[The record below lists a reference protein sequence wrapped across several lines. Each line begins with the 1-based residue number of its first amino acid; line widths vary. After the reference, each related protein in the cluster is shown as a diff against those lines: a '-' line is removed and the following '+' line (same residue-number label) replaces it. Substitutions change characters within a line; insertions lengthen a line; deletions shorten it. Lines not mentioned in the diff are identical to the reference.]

1 MREMAFRPIHPNAQT
16 GQASRL
22 FMDRR
27 GLSVTIVALML
38 AVLMTS
44 STTAAPGF
52 ETGIMQSP
60 GSEDGQPDAEN
71 NTLYLFGNPQL
82 TNCFSKFNNTD
93 AESANYGEESQGGTS
108 LMDVKVT
115 CRMNPVLDDNIA
127 LKEGEMINVRFAID
141 LGGAWTNGQNGCNGD
156 CENLNI
162 SILKANN
169 AVAIKEFDS
178 LNDGD
183 NFINWDIPVTEDLIY
198 WNGSTENMGVEFTM
212 KLKGTSGLFGLSGE
226 EALFGLYFSHVDNS
240 QEYNA
245 SVTFPILNQTAFDD
259 INGGGSGGGGGDD
272 DSGMLPGFTSMIGI
286 GGLAAAALLRP
297 KTDEE

>member
-1 MREMAFRPIHPNAQT
+1 MRKMAFRPTYPNAQT

-44 STTAAPGF
+44 STTAAPGLDA
-52 ETGIMQSP
+52 GIMQSP

-93 AESANYGEESQGGTS
+93 SESASYGEDSQNSGA
-108 LMDVKVT
+108 MDIKVT
-115 CRMNPVLDDNIA
+115 CRMDPVLDDNIA
-127 LKEGEMINVRFAID
+127 LTEGEMINVRFALD
-141 LGGAWTNGQNGCNGD
+141 LGGAWTNGQDEECTGD

-178 LNDGD
+178 LGNGE

-212 KLKGTSGLFGLSGE
+212 KLKAVEGGLFGIGGE
-226 EALFGLYFSHVDNS
+226 EALFGLYYSHPENAA
-240 QEYNA
+240 EYNA
-245 SVTFPILNQTAFDD
+245 SVTFPVLNQTAFDD
-259 INGGGSGGGGGDD
+259 ITGGGGGGDSD
-272 DSGMLPGFTSMIGI
+272 DTPGFTAIIGV

-297 KTDEE
+297 SKSEDEE

>member
-1 MREMAFRPIHPNAQT
+1 MLKRGRCYRCI
-16 GQASRL
+16 
-22 FMDRR
+22 MDRR
-27 GLSVTIVALML
+27 GLTVTLIALMMVVML
-38 AVLMTS
+38 TS
-44 STTAAPGF
+44 STTASPGI
-52 ETGIMQSP
+52 EAGIMQSP

-71 NTLYLFGNPQL
+71 NTMYVFGNPQL

-93 AESANYGEESQGGTS
+93 AESANYGEESQGGSS

-115 CRMNPVLDDNIA
+115 CRMDPALGENIA
-127 LKEGEMINVRFAID
+127 LKEGEMINVRFAIE
-141 LGGAWTNGQNGCNGD
+141 LGGAWTNGQDTCNGD

-178 LNDGD
+178 LGDGE
-183 NFINWDIPVTEDLIY
+183 NFISWDIPVVEELIY
-198 WNGSTENMGVEFTM
+198 WNGSTENIGVEFTM
-212 KLKGTSGLFGLSGE
+212 KLKATDGFAFLSGDD
-226 EALFGLYFSHVDNS
+226 ALFGLYFSHPENS

-259 INGGGSGGGGGDD
+259 ITGGGGGGGGDD
-272 DSGMLPGFTSMIGI
+272 DSGMLPGFTSIIGV

-297 KTDEE
+297 SKSEDEK

>member
-1 MREMAFRPIHPNAQT
+1 
-16 GQASRL
+16 
-22 FMDRR
+22 MDRR

-38 AVLMTS
+38 AVMMTS
-44 STTAAPGF
+44 ATTASPGMSA
-52 ETGIMQSP
+52 MQSP

-93 AESANYGEESQGGTS
+93 SESAAYGEDSQGGTS

-115 CRMNPVLDDNIA
+115 CRMDPVLDDDIA
-127 LKEGEMINVRFAID
+127 LKEGEMINVRFAIE
-141 LGGAWTNGQNGCNGD
+141 LGGAWTNGQDGCNGD

-178 LNDGD
+178 LNDGE
-183 NFINWDIPVTEDLIY
+183 NFINWDIPVTEDIIY

-212 KLKGTSGLFGLSGE
+212 KLKGTSGNLFFGGD
-226 EALFGLYFSHVDNS
+226 EALFGLYYSHPENAA
-240 QEYNA
+240 EYNA
-245 SVTFPILNQTAFDD
+245 SVTFPILNQTAFEE
-259 INGGGSGGGGGDD
+259 ITGGGGGGGGDD
-272 DSGMLPGFTSMIGI
+272 DGGLLPGFTSMIGI
-286 GGLAAAALLRP
+286 GGLAAAALLRANE
-297 KTDEE
+297 DEE

>member
-1 MREMAFRPIHPNAQT
+1 
-16 GQASRL
+16 
-22 FMDRR
+22 MDRR

-44 STTAAPGF
+44 STTAAPGLDA
-52 ETGIMQSP
+52 GIMQSP
-60 GSEDGQPDAEN
+60 GSADGQPDAEN

-93 AESANYGEESQGGTS
+93 SESANYGEESQGGTS

-115 CRMNPVLDDNIA
+115 CRMDPVLDDNIA

-141 LGGAWTNGQNGCNGD
+141 LGGAWTNGQDGCNGD

-178 LNDGD
+178 LSSGE
-183 NFINWDIPVTEDLIY
+183 NFINWDIPVEENLIY
-198 WNGSTENMGVEFTM
+198 WNGSTENMGIEFTM
-212 KLKGTSGLFGLSGE
+212 KLKGISGFLNLGGE
-226 EALFGLYFSHVDNS
+226 EALFGLYFSHPENAA
-240 QEYNA
+240 EYNA
-245 SVTFPILNQTAFDD
+245 SVTFPVLNQTAFDD
-259 INGGGSGGGGGDD
+259 ITGGGCVDSDGDGMCD
-272 DSGMLPGFTSMIGI
+272 DAQDTPGFTAIIGV

-297 KTDEE
+297 GKSEDEE